1 MAISYIFKNR
11 VLNCSYFF
19 KDGTQAAFLAGKF
32 ITAVESQVKELMA
45 EVESNHPHIYVDKD
59 EATID
64 SEALTPME
72 IIKREAVAQAKAELI
87 ASGQYQ
93 PSKNT
98 VTTQVP
104 FASSV
109 ANTHNIQEGAAG
121 SDSSGGQVVSSPA
134 STTGADMMSASSA
147 ATTSVPANI
156 SAALA
161 ALKGN

>member
-1 MAISYIFKNR
+1 MAISSIFKNR
-11 VLNCSYFF
+11 IQNCSYFF

-32 ITAVESQVKELMA
+32 VTSIQSQIEELTA
-45 EVESNHPHIYVDKD
+45 EVENFHPHIYIDKA
-59 EATID
+59 EAFID

-72 IIKREAVAQAKAELI
+72 LIMQQAKAAAKAELI
-87 ASGQYQ
+87 ASGLYT

-98 VTTQVP
+98 VTEQAP

-121 SDSSGGQVVSSPA
+121 SDSSGVIAAPA
-134 STTGADMMSASSA
+134 STTGADMMAASASSM
-147 ATTSVPANI
+147 PA
-156 SAALA
+156 STMAALA